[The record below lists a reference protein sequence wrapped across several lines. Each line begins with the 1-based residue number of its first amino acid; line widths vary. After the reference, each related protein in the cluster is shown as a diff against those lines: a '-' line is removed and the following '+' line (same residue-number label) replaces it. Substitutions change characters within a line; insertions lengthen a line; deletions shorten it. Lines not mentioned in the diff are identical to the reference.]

1 MARKN
6 VVEIVTDIAL
16 PIVEGFGFELV
27 DVEFVKEGSN
37 RFLRIFIDKPG
48 GITIDDCQAVS
59 EKVSDRIDEAD
70 PIAQSYFLEVS
81 SPGLDRPLKKDR
93 DFERY
98 KGEAVELKVY
108 KPINGKK
115 DFEGIL
121 EGLYDGRIFIT
132 DDKGN
137 RLGFDRDSVAV
148 IRRAIK
154 F

>member
-98 KGEAVELKVY
+98 KGEAMELKVY
-108 KPINGKK
+108 KPINGKR

-132 DDKGN
+132 NDNGN

-148 IRRAIK
+148 IRRAVK